1 MRISLHSSSGTKL
14 SALSWE
20 GQSGLPLSGAEFLL
34 IHGLASNA
42 ETWRLVGDRLA
53 AEGGRVIALDQR
65 SHGLSQPTDFGFDF
79 GTISA
84 DLASVVEQ
92 TGLSKPVVAG
102 QSWGGNVA
110 VHFAS
115 LYPYLTGS
123 VVGVDGGHI
132 RLQDRF
138 TTWNECK
145 AALTPPSLAGTEA
158 ALMRQRMEEFH
169 PDWSSAAI
177 DATMENF
184 RVESGLIYPRLELKH
199 HLQILAA
206 MYEHD
211 PRKALAN
218 TLLPSALL
226 ILAGEHDSF
235 ANPGFNRVVHIDG
248 DHDLHLQHPEQIAK
262 LIAEMAP

>member
-1 MRISLHSSSGTKL
+1 MRISLHSSSGTEL
-14 SALSWE
+14 SAISWDGRSE
-20 GQSGLPLSGAEFLL
+20 LPLSGKEFLL

-53 AEGGRVIALDQR
+53 AEGAQVVALDQR
-65 SHGLSQPTDFGFDF
+65 SHGLSQATDSGFDF
-79 GTISA
+79 DTISA

-92 TGLSKPVVAG
+92 TNLTKPVVAG

-115 LYPYLTGS
+115 LYPYLIRS

-138 TTWNECK
+138 TTWDECK

-158 ALMRQRMEEFH
+158 GLMRTRMEQFH

-184 RVESGLIYPRLELKH
+184 RVENGLVYPRLKLDQ

-211 PRKALAN
+211 PRKALAS
-218 TLLPSALL
+218 TLPSSLL
-226 ILAGEHDSF
+226 VLAGGDSSF
-235 ANPGFNRVVHIDG
+235 PNPGFGRVEHIDG
-248 DHDLHLQHPEQIAK
+248 DHDLHLHHPKRIAS
-262 LIAEMAP
+262 LIGEMTS